1 MKGFGEFLQTLFYLI
16 ELDYSL
22 ILSPFNNEMP
32 KKTLIINIFTLLFLI
47 IGYSLAS
54 QSIADSL
61 ISELEKTHELENK
74 IDLYLKIS
82 KSYQQSDLENA
93 VKYAN
98 DALLLAENSGSNTYT
113 GRIYSYLGEY
123 RIQQD
128 SIVLAESYFNKAK
141 EFLDIDERPLEAI
154 SIYLSIGNRYI
165 EKDKYADAMKY
176 YLDAIVISEEKD
188 IKKLLPN
195 LYNNLGVVY
204 LNTRNEEKALN
215 YYSKALEL
223 FKERGDTSN
232 YAGTTTNIGSI
243 YIELGQNKIAKKYY
257 KSGYDI
263 FEDIGSLEGMAHS
276 VFKLGLLDLY
286 EENYDSALINLGRSL
301 ELQKEIEIIM
311 TGSRSFFLAET
322 YINMGIASYYLNSYQ
337 DAKRYLIEG
346 YNIALNTS
354 QFRLISLASKYLS
367 YYFKAN
373 DDFEVALEYYE
384 VYKQYSDSTLN
395 EESIRNLAQTE
406 LQHEFDSRLK
416 EEELRQTIEMQRVK
430 RRNLI
435 YIIISVGLFML
446 LIIAAL
452 LLRLEKIKKHES
464 DLEKKNLEEKLEH
477 TNKELTTYVMYLL
490 RKNEFI
496 ISIAEKLKVAR
507 LEAKTENKKIMSDMI
522 KELESNSSNL
532 SWEEFEVRFQKVY
545 TGFYKTLNTKF
556 PDLTPNELRLC
567 AFFRLNM
574 TTKEIAAITYQSINS
589 ITVARYRLRKKLN
602 LNSEENLVNFLTKL

>member
-1 MKGFGEFLQTLFYLI
+1 
-16 ELDYSL
+16 
-22 ILSPFNNEMP
+22 MP
-32 KKTLIINIFTLLFLI
+32 KKNLI
-47 IGYSLAS
+47 IGFLFSLFLLLGHGS
-54 QSIADSL
+54 VEESVVDSL
-61 ISELEKTHELENK
+61 IIELEKTHELENK

-82 KSYQQSDLENA
+82 KIYQRSDLESA

-98 DALLLAENSGSNTYT
+98 DALLLAENSDTETHN
-113 GRIYSYLGEY
+113 GRIFSYLGEY

-128 SIVLAESYFNKAK
+128 SIKLAESYFNRAK
-141 EFLDIDERPLEAI
+141 EYLDINERPLEAI

-165 EKDKYADAMKY
+165 EKDKFADAMNY
-176 YLDAIVISEEKD
+176 YLEAINISEENE
-188 IKKLLPN
+188 IKTLLPN

-204 LNTRNEEKALN
+204 LNTKNQEKALN
-215 YYSKALEL
+215 YYSKALDL
-223 FKERGDTSN
+223 FKERGDTNN

-263 FEDIGSLEGMAHS
+263 FEDIGSIEGMAHS
-276 VFKLGLLDLY
+276 IFKLGLLDLY
-286 EENYDSALINLGRSL
+286 EENYDSALINLGKSL
-301 ELQKEIEIIM
+301 ELQKEIEIIK
-311 TGSRSFFLAET
+311 TGSKSFFLAET
-322 YINMGIASYYLNSYQ
+322 YINMGIAAYYLKSNQ
-337 DAKRYLIEG
+337 NALRYLIEG

-354 QFRLISLASKYLS
+354 QFRLVSLASKYLS
-367 YYFKAN
+367 LYYKDNNDFKTSL
-373 DDFEVALEYYE
+373 DYYE
-384 VYKQYSDSTLN
+384 VFKQYSDSTLN

-464 DLEKKNLEEKLEH
+464 DLAKRNLEEKLEH

-602 LNSEENLVNFLTKL
+602 LNTEENLVNFLTKL